1 MGGFH
6 CDHLS
11 HLLPPCWQV
20 AKATD
25 STCAPLPV
33 SAEACWFSLVSQQL
47 FFFNVVC
54 FVVLVVVFFLPQP
67 TEGFGGAGRGG
78 DFLSVKQVSSLWA
91 DIRSTELEIP
101 EYGSKL
107 VVFQLGVDPQYAF
120 RNTLMVFSYF
130 KEGLPLS
137 KPVFLELSCFL

>member
-1 MGGFH
+1 MITCRTCCRRAGRWLKLQTPPALHFLYPPRPAGSHSFH
-6 CDHLS
+6 SSC
-11 HLLPPCWQV
+11 
-20 AKATD
+20 
-25 STCAPLPV
+25 
-33 SAEACWFSLVSQQL
+33 

-107 VVFQLGVDPQYAF
+107 VVF
-120 RNTLMVFSYF
+120 
-130 KEGLPLS
+130 
-137 KPVFLELSCFL
+137 